1 MRGQY
6 YKTIFDDL
14 CKMTTYS
21 FVPTYMFL
29 PISTNLYVPSHKY
42 QPICSYPFVPT
53 YMFLPIFTNLYVP
66 TYMYQPTCSTHIC
79 TYQYVPTNI
88 LNQNTLVGN
97 ISIDIGQIC
106 TNLTLAQI
114 HYMQILG
121 KYANSQ
127 FAS

>member
-1 MRGQY
+1 
-6 YKTIFDDL
+6 
-14 CKMTTYS
+14 
-21 FVPTYMFL
+21 MFL
-29 PISTNLYVPSHKY
+29 PISTNRYVPTHMYRPICSNLYVPSHKY

-114 HYMQILG
+114 HYIQIIV